1 MSEETKP
8 LLSEKTK
15 TGLEILEAS
24 ILLGILGDTLL
35 RATPLGLNVFL
46 WTTVFVAAIAA
57 LVVRRKRADIRGS
70 QIHWFY
76 IPLILFSAFFS
87 WRDSNVLMVLNV
99 VVILATLAMIT
110 LKGQNIAVH
119 LLGFF
124 KYGFGAFSATIDTM
138 FAPFYLFF
146 ADIKWQTIPRNGWT
160 KHLFSALRGLAISLP
175 ILLIFGG
182 LFMAADAVFEG
193 IINQTFNI
201 SPDVVVAHGF
211 FIMFFS
217 WTAAGF
223 LRGVVIRSEVLYQ
236 AFKKNEPQ
244 RAETKLSETKLSDEK
259 TMTESPVEKL
269 IHQSDEPIKQAEA
282 VTNEKK
288 ENKFF
293 SLGLMETSIVLG
305 LMNLLFLSFVIVQI
319 RYFFGG
325 AQLVQQITNLT
336 YAEYARR
343 GFFELVWVALLV
355 LPILLI
361 VQWLLRKDNPLN
373 EKVFRYLAGG
383 QIVLLFVIMASAI
396 KRMMLYQNEYGLTE
410 LRVYTTAFM
419 IWLAVVFL
427 LFCATVLVG
436 KRERFVFGAYLS
448 ILLFVAALHF
458 VNPDALIARVNIE
471 RLSQGKF
478 FDANYASGLS
488 ADAIPFLVGEFPAM
502 NNENRCTIQNRL
514 VKRQSYE
521 ANKDWRSWNYAR
533 QNVWQTVE
541 SQAGTWNLADCPKPQ
556 TFTATVS
563 NF

>member
-8 LLSEKTK
+8 LISEKTK

-46 WTTVFVAAIAA
+46 WMAVFVAAIAA
-57 LVVRRKRADIRGS
+57 LVVRRKRADIRGL
-70 QIHWFY
+70 QIHWFF
-76 IPLILFSAFFS
+76 IPLILFSAFFG
-87 WRDSNVLMVLNV
+87 WRDSNVLMVLNM

-110 LKGQNIAVH
+110 LKGQNIAVR

-124 KYGFGAFSATIDTM
+124 QYGFGAFSAAVDIA
-138 FAPFYLFF
+138 FAPFYLLF
-146 ADIKWQTIPRNGWT
+146 ADIKWKTIPRKGWT
-160 KHLFSALRGLAISLP
+160 KHLFSALRGLAIALP
-175 ILLIFGG
+175 ILLVFGA

-201 SPDVVVAHGF
+201 SPDVIFAHGF
-211 FIMFFS
+211 FIVFFS
-217 WTAAGF
+217 WISAGF
-223 LRGVVIRSEVLYQ
+223 LRGIVIRSEILYQ
-236 AFKKNEPQ
+236 AFNFKKDEPQ
-244 RAETKLSETKLSDEK
+244 PAETKLSDEK
-259 TMTESPVEKL
+259 TMAESPVEKL
-269 IHQSDEPIKQAEA
+269 IHQSDEPVKQAEA
-282 VTNEKK
+282 ATNEKK

-305 LMNLLFLSFVIVQI
+305 LMNLLFLSFVIIQI

-325 AQLVQQITNLT
+325 AQLIQQITNLT

-361 VQWLLRKDNPLN
+361 IQWLLRKDNPLN

-383 QIVLLFVIMASAI
+383 QIALLFVIMASALS
-396 KRMMLYQNEYGLTE
+396 RMMLYQNEYGLTE

-436 KRERFVFGAYLS
+436 KRERFLFGAYLS

-471 RLSQGKF
+471 RLGQGKF
-478 FDANYASGLS
+478 FDADYASKLS
-488 ADAIPFLVGEFPAM
+488 ADAIPVLVGEFPAM
-502 NNENRCTIQNRL
+502 SYENRCVIQNKL

-521 ANKDWRSWNYAR
+521 ANKDWRSWNWAR
-533 QNVWQTVE
+533 QNAWQTVE

-556 TFTATVS
+556 NVS
-563 NF
+563 RDAF